1 MKYIITSIILSL
13 FSINTYSQVGLC
25 KNLNDIKEE
34 NQNGELIISP
44 KGGYLYVCND
54 EDTKAMFIYGL
65 DNKLDCYS
73 TIVVPF
79 NKLVFEY
86 WVKNLNEN
94 WIKVKNKTWKMIRY
108 DKRIVTCKVGTYKKR
123 KVFIFEIN

>member
-1 MKYIITSIILSL
+1 MKHIILLISL
-13 FSINTYSQVGLC
+13 FIFSINTYSQVGLSE
-25 KNLNDIKEE
+25 NLNDIKEE
-34 NQNGELIISP
+34 NEKGELIINP
-44 KGGYLYVCND
+44 KGGYVYVYND
-54 EDTKAMFIYGL
+54 EDTKAMFIYAL

-94 WIKVKNKTWKMIRY
+94 WVKVKNKSWKMIRY
-108 DKRIVTCKVGTYKKR
+108 DKRIVSCKVETRKKH